1 MANVN
6 IKFNGKEFLLSCDDG
21 QEEHLEELA
30 LYLNEKFTDLKNS
43 LGNIGESKL
52 LLITSISVLDEY
64 YETKKKIDDQK
75 NEIKKITEKF
85 KELKS
90 LVYNYKETKEKEI
103 SSLSEYQANLK
114 NEIEIQKNNYEN
126 LVDKATSE
134 IENFIKKHD
143 TDSSDSKVQ

>member
-6 IKFNGKEFLLSCDDG
+6 IKFNGKEFLLSCEDG

-30 LYLNEKFTDLKNS
+30 TYLNEKFNNLKNS

-64 YETKKKIDDQK
+64 YETKKKIDIQK
-75 NEIKKITEKF
+75 EEINKITEKF

-90 LVYNYKETKEKEI
+90 LVYNYRDLKEI
-103 SSLSEYQANLK
+103 EISELSKNQDNLK
-114 NEIEIQKNNYEN
+114 NEIEANRNDYES
-126 LVDKATSE
+126 LVDKTTLE
-134 IENFIKKHD
+134 LENFIKRNDPD
-143 TDSSDSKVQ
+143 TKIQ